1 MISGYAKIIKPDP
14 TRPGNS
20 LVLPTNARGVQ
31 RLPAVARNAN
41 YRPETNARRGRA
53 TDDIESFEDIDEQ
66 RPESEDNDTGDEE
79 QVEENGAQA
88 EEDEHESDQGSG
100 YENEEERHADGN
112 GGSSEGKSKSIVSK
126 CCINHINDQ
135 NNDLDDDDDLGEPL
149 SSQELTALG
158 NEVQGQAT
166 RAVHEEIRGRAGQGI
181 SLNKSK
187 LPGVKSKVWPTTSN
201 HYVLI
206 IM

>member
-14 TRPGNS
+14 TRPENG
-20 LVLPTNARGVQ
+20 LVLPTNARGDQ
-31 RLPAVARNAN
+31 RLPAVATNAN
-41 YRPETNARRGRA
+41 YKPESNARRSRA
-53 TDDIESFEDIDEQ
+53 TDDVESFEDIDEQ
-66 RPESEDNDTGDEE
+66 RPESKDNDTRDEE
-79 QVEENGAQA
+79 QVEENRAQA

-112 GGSSEGKSKSIVSK
+112 GDSSAGKSKSIVSK
-126 CCINHINDQ
+126 GFINYINDQ
-135 NNDLDDDDDLGEPL
+135 NNDLDDDNDLGEPL

-158 NEVQGQAT
+158 NEVQEQET
-166 RAVHEEIRGRAGQGI
+166 RAVHEEIRAKAGQGI
-181 SLNKSK
+181 RLNKSK
-187 LPGVKSKVWPTTSN
+187 LPGVKSKVWPTASN